1 MKRKIKDPYYEI
13 GVIGG
18 WAVIIGL
25 AIFLIGSIFSP
36 KPSEYVAQ
44 APAHPEVCEIKKGDF
59 YFKGYCG
66 DVREYLYLERLKEE
80 IENKTENVLRSY
92 CYSYIE
98 NADEKTWK
106 ELTNDY
112 LIKNYGIDL
121 EILESWNSILT
132 EKLSVNEDCWID
144 ENENL
149 VCIIRGVT
157 VK

>member
-1 MKRKIKDPYYEI
+1 MKRKFSWYEEI
-13 GVIGG
+13 GIIGG
-18 WAVIIGL
+18 WGVIIGL

-36 KPSEYVAQ
+36 QPSEYVAVSST
-44 APAHPEVCEIKKGDF
+44 PEICEIKKGDF
-59 YFKGYCG
+59 YFKGYCS
-66 DVREYLYLERLKEE
+66 DVREYLYLEKIKEE
-80 IENKTENVLRSY
+80 IENKTEDVLKSY
-92 CYSYIE
+92 CYSFVKD
-98 NADEKTWK
+98 ADEKTWK

>member
-1 MKRKIKDPYYEI
+1 MKRKIKDLYYEI

-44 APAHPEVCEIKKGDF
+44 APSYPEMCEIKKGDF
-59 YFKGYCG
+59 YFKGYCS

-80 IENKTENVLRSY
+80 IENKTEDVLRSY
-92 CYSYIE
+92 CYSYVE

-121 EILESWNSILT
+121 DTLEDWNSFMSI
-132 EKLSVNEDCWID
+132 KSYKAPNCWINGNGD
-144 ENENL
+144 L
-149 VCIIRGVT
+149 VCVHKR
-157 VK
+157 

>member
-1 MKRKIKDPYYEI
+1 MKRKIKDLYYEI

-36 KPSEYVAQ
+36 EPSEYVAQ

-121 EILESWNSILT
+121 EILESWNSFMSI
-132 EKLSVNEDCWID
+132 KSYKAPNCWI
-144 ENENL
+144 NENGDM
-149 VCIIRGVT
+149 VCVLKR
-157 VK
+157 